1 MSKAKLIVKSVLKF
15 YRRYKLLTVL
25 LFVAIFVVIKFSNIQ
40 TIEFVPNIIK
50 NVFLKP
56 LEDSAGY
63 YFFDLLN
70 ALSLA
75 YISSFIFFVIV
86 DYIPNI
92 KKENIANSIIIND
105 LKDLYTNLESLI
117 YIFLLNANIYED
129 CSKLQ
134 ASDLIQI
141 EKASNGN
148 TIYFKKESL
157 KTKTVTYEFYNL
169 NEDVKCSINNIKNN
183 ISKIKDIAII
193 REVSVELVDLL
204 SIIESNRFLSQAID
218 FIKLGNMI
226 NAVPLQ
232 RTNFIEN
239 FFELIKVYKKL
250 RESLSYTEDFV
261 RKPIENLELMEFK
274 MFINSNQVDKEIVEN
289 IKYDKIYL
297 GNKRIK

>member
-15 YRRYKLLTVL
+15 YRRNKLLTVL
-25 LFVAIFVVIKFSNIQ
+25 FFVAIFVVIKFSNIQ

-92 KKENIANSIIIND
+92 KKENTANSIIIND

-148 TIYFKKESL
+148 TIYFRKESL

-169 NEDVKCSINNIKNN
+169 NEDVICSINNIKNN

-232 RTNFIEN
+232 RTNFVEN